1 MDHVRIQTT
10 QNVEIEYP
18 LASVGDRILATLL
31 DFAFFTAYSILF
43 LIIVAMTG
51 TGMNNF
57 IPLICYL
64 PLMLYSLLCET
75 FLQGKSFGKMIMKIQ
90 VVKLNGTQAHF
101 SDYLLRWLFRIVD
114 LFLFSGLIALLT
126 IIINGKGQRIGDI
139 VASTT
144 VIKLKQKTIDDTIL
158 KKIIP
163 DYQLTFKEVARLTDH
178 DITIIKEVLAF
189 SIKNNNQQALLKLAE
204 KTKQTMGITTDLP
217 AQQFLETVIQDYNHF
232 FFEK

>member
-31 DFAFFTAYSILF
+31 DLAFFIAYSIL
-43 LIIVAMTG
+43 LVLLSSITG
-51 TGMNNF
+51 VPLRGF
-57 IPLICYL
+57 IPIIGYL
-64 PLMLYSLLCET
+64 PVMLYSLLCET
-75 FLQGKSFGKMIMKIQ
+75 FFQGKSFGKMIMKIQ

-114 LFLFSGLIALLT
+114 LFLFSGLVALLT
-126 IIINGKGQRIGDI
+126 IIINGKGQRLGDI

-158 KKIIP
+158 KKMTP
-163 DYQLTFKEVARLTDH
+163 DYHLVFKEVSRLTDN
-178 DITIIKEVLAF
+178 DISIIKEVLAF
-189 SIKNNNQQALLKLAE
+189 SIKSNNHQALSKLAE
-204 KTKQTMGITTDLP
+204 KTKQTLRITTDLP